1 MAILVGH
8 YCVNILRPLFDLDL
22 TILGIKFPSASLTWR
37 ERKLWMFLLP
47 VAIISIGVNV
57 PEIHH
62 SMGHFIGFKVSCH
75 NLKTSSL
82 NAINKIINIK
92 CDLPLMMLMSFL

>member
-1 MAILVGH
+1 MPNLVWLL
-8 YCVNILRPLFDLDL
+8 IIEL
-22 TILGIKFPSASLTWR
+22 TILGIKFPIASLTWR
-37 ERKLWMFLLP
+37 ERKLWMFLAP

-75 NLKTSSL
+75 NVKTSSQ
-82 NAINKIINIK
+82 NAILSMFNVTYI
-92 CDLPLMMLMSFL
+92 

>member
-1 MAILVGH
+1 MALLVGH
-8 YCVNILRPLFDLDL
+8 TTLTGTHSHLHV
-22 TILGIKFPSASLTWR
+22 TILGIKFPIASLTWR
-37 ERKLWMFLLP
+37 ERKLWMFLLI

-75 NLKTSSL
+75 NLKTSS
-82 NAINKIINIK
+82 
-92 CDLPLMMLMSFL
+92 